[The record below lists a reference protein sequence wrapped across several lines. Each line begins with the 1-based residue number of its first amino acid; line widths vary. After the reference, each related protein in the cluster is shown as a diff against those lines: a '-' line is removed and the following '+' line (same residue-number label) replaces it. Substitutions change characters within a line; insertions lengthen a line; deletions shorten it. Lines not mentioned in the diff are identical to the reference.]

1 MRWKGWGP
9 PETEILAMNLRTT
22 MTFAI
27 AALQIMEDDGLLQ
40 YKCNVGALIT
50 RIGFGG
56 P

>member
-1 MRWKGWGP
+1 
-9 PETEILAMNLRTT
+9 MNLRTT

-27 AALQIMEDDGLLQ
+27 AADQIMEDDGLLQ

-56 P
+56 PLYYDSRSNKEP